1 MDEDEGVYPGLDVA
15 GRVGS
20 GGWGFCQEEGG
31 DGGRLT
37 CKGVGIPVE
46 ASKGVLNTGVMV
58 AVSGETVAAVTASV
72 EASTGRA
79 S

>member
-1 MDEDEGVYPGLDVA
+1 MYPGLDVA
-15 GRVGS
+15 GRVDC
-20 GGWGFCQEEGG
+20 GGWEFCLEERE
-31 DGGRLT
+31 DCGRLT

-46 ASKGVLNTGVMV
+46 ASKGVLNTGVTI
-58 AVSGETVAAVTASV
+58 AVSGAAVAAVTASV

>member
-1 MDEDEGVYPGLDVA
+1 MDEGERVYPGLDVA
-15 GRVGS
+15 GRVGR
-20 GGWGFCQEEGG
+20 GGWEFCREEGG

-46 ASKGVLNTGVMV
+46 ASKGVLNTGVTV
-58 AVSGETVAAVTASV
+58 AASGAAVAAVTASV